1 MTLSTPALLFGAIS
15 LLLLAYTNR
24 FLVIATLIRDL
35 YANSRGNMDE
45 TTRKQIVNLRQRVQL
60 IKHMQTT
67 GVLSFILCTAAMF
80 SLFLDE
86 PTLGQRFFGTSVVA
100 LLASLSLSLWEVV
113 ISTRAL
119 DYLLN
124 RLENETF
131 DKDNNDQGNSQ
142 SG

>member
-1 MTLSTPALLFGAIS
+1 MTMGTPALLFGAIS

-24 FLVIATLIRDL
+24 FLVIAKLIRDL
-35 YANSRGNMDE
+35 YADSRGNMDE
-45 TTRKQIVNLRQRVQL
+45 TTRKQIANLRQRVQL

-80 SLFLDE
+80 CLFLE
-86 PTLGQRFFGTSVVA
+86 EASLGQAFFGSSVIA
-100 LLASLSLSLWEVV
+100 LLVSLSLSLWEVI

-124 RLENETF
+124 RMENEMSDA
-131 DKDNNDQGNSQ
+131 DKHDRGDSQ
-142 SG
+142 